1 MKSSQ
6 TRPDIGTGLSADTR
20 LDLANR
26 LFFRLY
32 QCANMLH
39 KTGSRALEADGL
51 TTQQWAVLGALS
63 REAATQGMSV
73 GSLASYL
80 MVSRQNLAG
89 LLGRMARDGHI
100 SVGPDP
106 NDRRARRVTMTTA
119 GRRLW
124 TDLAQP
130 KIRAYYE
137 EALAGFS
144 VNDSAHLLHYLLKM
158 LDNMKRLDQRE

>member
-1 MKSSQ
+1 MTQ
-6 TRPDIGTGLSADTR
+6 RHRTRIDPVTGYETTGHDWGGIQELNTPFPKIAAVALLLTFVYSVVAWVLLPAWPTGRDYTR
-20 LDLANR
+20 GLWGLD
-26 LFFRLY
+26 
-32 QCANMLH
+32 Q
-39 KTGSRALEADGL
+39 
-51 TTQQWAVLGALS
+51 
-63 REAATQGMSV
+63 
-73 GSLASYL
+73 
-80 MVSRQNLAG
+80 
-89 LLGRMARDGHI
+89 GRMARDGHI